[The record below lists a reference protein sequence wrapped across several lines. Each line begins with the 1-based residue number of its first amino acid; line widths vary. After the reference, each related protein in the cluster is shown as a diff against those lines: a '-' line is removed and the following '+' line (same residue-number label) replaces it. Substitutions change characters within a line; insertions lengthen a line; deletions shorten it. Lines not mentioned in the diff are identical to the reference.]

1 MGRVG
6 PPAASCAG
14 VPVQRGPARRFES
27 AVPTRLFIATPPP
40 IDHSLKGA
48 WLERRDLA
56 FGPNRGCPWQYF
68 ENQEAFG
75 GCLVPSPGALL
86 KPFCGIVDA
95 SCGNARLQLEARG
108 SNGAAAKRHGAPT
121 ARRCN
126 GAASQRRGVVTARLP
141 RVPCSF
147 SFSSLLSPSSRYA
160 PFRISNAAGDA
171 GQGKWRRRAASGSTN
186 ARQVIHKLRRAI
198 FEPPDQPARA

>member
-1 MGRVG
+1 M
-6 PPAASCAG
+6 P
-14 VPVQRGPARRFES
+14 
-27 AVPTRLFIATPPP
+27 
-40 IDHSLKGA
+40 
-48 WLERRDLA
+48 
-56 FGPNRGCPWQYF
+56 FGPSRGRPWQYF
-68 ENQEAFG
+68 DNQEAFG

-121 ARRCN
+121 AWRCN

-141 RVPCSF
+141 GVPCSF
-147 SFSSLLSPSSRYA
+147 SFSSLLSPLFMLR
-160 PFRISNAAGDA
+160 PLHIFNAAGGA

-186 ARQVIHKLRRAI
+186 ARPVIHKLRRAI

>member
-27 AVPTRLFIATPPP
+27 AVPTRLFIATSPHRAQPKRGVVGEARSCLLGPPE
-40 IDHSLKGA
+40 A
-48 WLERRDLA
+48 V
-56 FGPNRGCPWQYF
+56 RGSISTI
-68 ENQEAFG
+68 EAFG

-141 RVPCSF
+141 GVPCSF
-147 SFSSLLSPSSRYA
+147 SISSLLSPSSRYA
-160 PFRISNAAGDA
+160 PFAFPTL
-171 GQGKWRRRAASGSTN
+171 RATLARVSGGG
-186 ARQVIHKLRRAI
+186 AQQVDPQTRDR
-198 FEPPDQPARA
+198 